1 MRRLLVIVLLPVWA
15 LAPALGQSV
24 DWDGRGT
31 GTDIKIDRMDRK
43 SSPRS
48 GSGSERS
55 DRDAESVYIPPSPPD
70 PLPNLVGGYRSL
82 RGWFRSDL
90 FPDAP
95 GLVEPTNISELYGS
109 LAALHD
115 YAGGKLRDLRAR
127 ASALRSRHQE
137 LQEQLRRDSDF
148 SAELAREIA
157 GIESDI
163 ARHVR
168 EAQEVESKRSAQALL
183 LEQATATLRLIE
195 EETKA
200 KKAKVFERLSEAQRR
215 GVILPPSSYRK
226 LPEPPPPGY
235 RRWDEPRGGVVAARP
250 IMVAPEAVRALVPV
264 YPAPGTVRPG
274 FPLAPL
280 SARRG
285 PVGEQDVRQKMAEI
299 SSTMPLINAATVAL
313 NEVYHLVVQ
322 QERLAAATSSA
333 VGALRRQA
341 DALRSDRASSADA
354 LNQAKGRLSDAV
366 AAYQRQRE
374 RLPLQCLEQAFWQ
387 YSYKNMI
394 TMLEVKELA
403 SQTKELA
410 TGSAADRYVNVDIPE
425 GVEAALPD
433 VDIRNV
439 RRAKRVMNHIIE
451 LGEDTQ
457 KVILRVPDVFK
468 DLESPEE
475 LQAAMNDVVSR
486 FKLNLAD
493 ELSVVPEPLKWLFAP
508 GKGTP

>member
-1 MRRLLVIVLLPVWA
+1 MRRFLVIVLLPA
-15 LAPALGQSV
+15 LTLAPAFGQSV

-31 GTDIKIDRMDRK
+31 GTNLKLDRMERK
-43 SSPRS
+43 SSSRS
-48 GSGSERS
+48 SSSERN
-55 DRDAESVYIPPSPPD
+55 DRDTESMYIPPSPPD
-70 PLPNLVGGYRSL
+70 PLPDLVGGYRSL

-95 GLVEPTNISELYGS
+95 GLVEPSNISELYWS
-109 LAALHD
+109 LSALSD
-115 YAGGKLRDLRAR
+115 YAGGKLRSLRSKA
-127 ASALRSRHQE
+127 AALRSRHQE

-157 GIESDI
+157 EIESDI
-163 ARHVR
+163 ARSSS
-168 EAQEVESKRSAQALL
+168 EAREVEGKLTAQGAL
-183 LEQATATLRLIE
+183 LEQVTSTLRRIE

-200 KKAKVFERLSEAQRR
+200 KKAEVFQRLSEAQRR

-235 RRWDEPRGGVVAARP
+235 RRWDEPRAGVVAIQP
-250 IMVAPEAVRALVPV
+250 NMVAPEAIRALA
-264 YPAPGTVRPG
+264 PASAAPLSVRPS

-280 SARRG
+280 AARRG
-285 PVGEQDVRQKMAEI
+285 PVGEHDVRQKMAEI

-313 NEVYHLVVQ
+313 NEVYQQVVQ

-333 VGALRRQA
+333 VGALRQQA
-341 DALRSDRASSADA
+341 DTLHSDRESSANA
-354 LNQAKGRLSDAV
+354 LNQAKGKLSDAV

-374 RLPLQCLEQAFWQ
+374 RLPLHCLEQAFWQ

-394 TMLEVKELA
+394 SMLEVKELA

-433 VDIRNV
+433 IDIRNV
-439 RRAKRVMNHIIE
+439 RRAKRVMNHIVE
-451 LGEDTQ
+451 LGADTQ
-457 KVILRVPDVFK
+457 KVILRVPNVFN
-468 DLESPEE
+468 DLERPEE
-475 LQAAMNDVVSR
+475 LHAAMKDVVNR
-486 FKLNLAD
+486 FQLNLAD
-493 ELSVVPEPLKWLFAP
+493 ELSVVPEPLKWLFNS
-508 GKGTP
+508 KGTP